1 MEEWSDLGFGE
12 LVMGVNISQ
21 IQLEQTNFVEN
32 LSQW

>member
-1 MEEWSDLGFGE
+1 MEEWSDLGFCE